1 MNSVLWWIPL
11 ACIIMPLSAHSS
23 NTELTI
29 GFGVSDYHFEEI
41 NDSDIDKRGGGF
53 NVNLI
58 HYPWNYTTD
67 NSELKLGLGAG
78 FTHFGS
84 FSGTLM
90 TDKAPRE
97 LVSQIMAPGSG
108 FSLLAAGK
116 YQYGLWS
123 TTLSIGQ
130 LYWSNNVRIN
140 DNSYNSKDTST
151 ILGINL
157 GYDILEKTTIST
169 GVSFSEYNN
178 NKSMLFLAQLTF
190 SL

>member
-1 MNSVLWWIPL
+1 
-11 ACIIMPLSAHSS
+11 
-23 NTELTI
+23 
-29 GFGVSDYHFEEI
+29 
-41 NDSDIDKRGGGF
+41 
-53 NVNLI
+53 
-58 HYPWNYTTD
+58 
-67 NSELKLGLGAG
+67 
-78 FTHFGS
+78 
-84 FSGTLM
+84 
-90 TDKAPRE
+90 
-97 LVSQIMAPGSG
+97 